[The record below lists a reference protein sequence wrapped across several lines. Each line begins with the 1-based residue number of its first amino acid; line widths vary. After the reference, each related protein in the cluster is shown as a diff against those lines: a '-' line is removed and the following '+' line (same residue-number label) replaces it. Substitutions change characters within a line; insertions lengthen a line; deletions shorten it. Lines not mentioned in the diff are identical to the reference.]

1 MGGKFN
7 TDQLEQVV
15 KSSVTIEASGVWAA
29 QVLKEGGLG
38 KVVKLVGVLMHA
50 LPAAQA
56 LVGLNLEEVKNEVL
70 ELDSEDTA
78 KVLAAFKA
86 QLTVEGQSTAIADDV
101 NQVVA
106 LVQRSIATVQDWV
119 TEVKKLL
126 AKLGITL

>member
-86 QLTVEGQSTAIADDV
+86 QLTAEGQSTAIADDV